1 MEEIQIV
8 IEKKTWCYPKWFHW
22 IKSIK
27 ETLLWFIAIQP
38 INYKDLKLDE
48 FSLSIFEVA
57 QCTASW
63 TKTWHRLPKPPL
75 INDLRYFSSFSII
88 INSGYHIS
96 NLHFGLFKM
105 TCIELF
111 IITYC
116 LCRSPVEKFNIASN
130 DHGRMHKCDFSVFNR
145 KYFFWANLVKSKIK
159 TVSVRWNLVHRL
171 LRICRIQWW

>member
-1 MEEIQIV
+1 MNSPFQFLRWHNV
-8 IEKKTWCYPKWFHW
+8 QHPGQKRDTGCQ
-22 IKSIK
+22 S
-27 ETLLWFIAIQP
+27 LL
-38 INYKDLKLDE
+38 
-48 FSLSIFEVA
+48 S
-57 QCTASW
+57 
-63 TKTWHRLPKPPL
+63 PL

-88 INSGYHIS
+88 INSGYYIS